1 MKRIETL
8 RDTPPGLAAYLEV
21 EADDASWDR
30 FRSHEAGAAYQELRG
45 TLIDLQHGL
54 CGYCEARLVEPHV
67 QVEHVVPQRDPDDG
81 HRRELDETNMMA
93 SCLGG
98 TKYVGDREQFLPP
111 VRENTSCG
119 QAKGGD
125 VDARFVD
132 PRTVPAMPAL
142 VTVRDSGEIE
152 ADPDAC
158 AATGV
163 PAEHVAHTIGLL
175 GLDVRRLRQA
185 RRRRWSDLGR
195 LFEDGLDDPDL
206 IAEAARQELTPGQ
219 GGNLPAFFTTAR
231 SFFGPVAEVVLG
243 DHPQAWI

>member
-1 MKRIETL
+1 MKRIRTL
-8 RDTPPGLAAYLEV
+8 RDTQHGLVAYLEV

-30 FRSHEAGAAYQELRG
+30 FRSHEAGAAYRELRS

-81 HRRELDETNMMA
+81 LRRELDETNMLA
-93 SCLGG
+93 CCLGG
-98 TKYVGDREQFLPP
+98 TKDVGDREQFLPP
-111 VRENTSCG
+111 VRESTSCG

-125 VDARFVD
+125 ADARFVD
-132 PRTVPAMPAL
+132 PRTVPALPAL

-152 ADPDAC
+152 AAPVAC
-158 AATGV
+158 AATGI
-163 PAEHVAHTIGLL
+163 PAEHVAHNIGVL

-185 RRRRWSDLGR
+185 RRRRWHDLNR
-195 LFEDGLDDPDL
+195 MIENGLNDLDL
-206 IAEAARQELTPGQ
+206 ITEAARQELTPGE
-219 GGNLPAFFTTAR
+219 NDDLPAFFTTAR

-243 DHPQAWI
+243 EHPQAWI

>member
-1 MKRIETL
+1 MKRIEPL

-21 EADDASWDR
+21 DADYVSWDR
-30 FRSHEAGAAYQELRG
+30 FRSHEAGAAYRELRS

-81 HRRELDETNMMA
+81 RRRELDETNMLA

-98 TKYVGDREQFLPP
+98 TKDVGAREQFLPP

-119 QAKGGD
+119 QAKGAD
-125 VDARFVD
+125 ADARFVD

-158 AATGV
+158 VATGV
-163 PAEHVAHTIGLL
+163 PAERVAHTIGLL

-206 IAEAARQELTPGQ
+206 IAKAARQELTPGQ
-219 GGNLPAFFTTAR
+219 GGDLPAFFTTAR
-231 SFFGPVAEVVLG
+231 SFFGSVAEVVLG
-243 DHPQAWI
+243 EHPQTWI